1 MTEVKAPVRVLQS
14 GKVYRQMF
22 DAEVQLMKS
31 LDASKLRQSHTSMH
45 KVKFPDIQ
53 KKTPDQS
60 QSNLT
65 NASLVTPP
73 SMLSDR
79 QKTWTEG
86 MPNDAVTENP
96 VLYRCAMYNKIHH
109 FDIGHV
115 IVFC

>member
-31 LDASKLRQSHTSMH
+31 LDASKLRHSHTSIQ
-45 KVKFPDIQ
+45 KISFPDIQ
-53 KKTPDQS
+53 GKAPDQS

-65 NASLVTPP
+65 SSSQVTPP

-79 QKTWTEG
+79 QRIWTEG
-86 MPNDAVTENP
+86 MPNDSVTENP
-96 VLYRCAMYNKIHH
+96 VLYRYQFNYK
-109 FDIGHV
+109 
-115 IVFC
+115 VFMLSLCITVA